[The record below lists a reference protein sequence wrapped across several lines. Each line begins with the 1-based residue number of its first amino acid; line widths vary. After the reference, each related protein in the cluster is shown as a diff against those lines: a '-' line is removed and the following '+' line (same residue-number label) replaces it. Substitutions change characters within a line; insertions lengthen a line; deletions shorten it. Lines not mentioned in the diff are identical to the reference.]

1 MMQAAIPRQQLQFLH
16 CSLRLPCLL
25 NEFMCNCGVR
35 YNDDRLLQLSI
46 ILNNSFIL
54 QVKYLHVHPDF
65 LLVNNQVPVA
75 N

>member
-35 YNDDRLLQLSI
+35 YNDDRSPPTVYYPKQFF
-46 ILNNSFIL
+46 SFSS
-54 QVKYLHVHPDF
+54 
-65 LLVNNQVPVA
+65 
-75 N
+75 